1 MCYVRS
7 IHCRI
12 VHGGV
17 GVTPDTIVLAS
28 STTSTTT
35 ASQGPLE
42 TALIRDG
49 AFFDFATLWQQ
60 SHPNI
65 VQTLLSNEQ
74 QGTAL
79 LNTAL
84 QGDAVWQLFEKW
96 TRSTYLSTVTADS
109 RLVAMAAAL
118 RSEGM
123 LAAAAALDRTALS
136 TELQDLSAD
145 LTLQVREYVTVHCV
159 TTAYIHTQQS

>member
-1 MCYVRS
+1 MRCVLYKQ
-7 IHCRI
+7 CRI

-17 GVTPDTIVLAS
+17 GVTPDTTALP
-28 STTSTTT
+28 TTTIT

-74 QGTAL
+74 QGVAL
-79 LNTAL
+79 LNSAL
-84 QGDAVWQLFEKW
+84 QGDAIWKQFETW
-96 TRSTYLSTVTADS
+96 IRSSYLSTVTADS
-109 RLVAMAAAL
+109 RLVVMAAAL
-118 RSEGM
+118 RNGGM
-123 LAAAAALDRTALS
+123 LTAAAALDTAALS
-136 TELQDLSAD
+136 TELQDLTAD
-145 LTLQVREYVTVHCV
+145 LTLQVLLSNSLYYY
-159 TTAYIHTQQS
+159 AL